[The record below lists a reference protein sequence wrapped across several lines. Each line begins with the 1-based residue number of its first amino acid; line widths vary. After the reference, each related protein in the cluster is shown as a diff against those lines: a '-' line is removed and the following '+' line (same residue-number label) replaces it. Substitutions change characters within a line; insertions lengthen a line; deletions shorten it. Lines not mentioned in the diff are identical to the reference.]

1 MGTQCCAELT
11 HVPMVVFHPCSTVH
25 IESSRSCPHNPS
37 QNTLEL
43 YCVPF
48 LWPYKG
54 KCTFHLHN
62 CPKHRNLMQQI
73 IKKWVTQ
80 THLDSMR
87 QHSPHLWLL
96 KEGLLMTYLVAHF
109 SALGVSNFVN
119 TCVCVCV
126 CVCFFFFIFQL
137 IFLWSILTF
146 SLVISH

>member
-1 MGTQCCAELT
+1 
-11 HVPMVVFHPCSTVH
+11 
-25 IESSRSCPHNPS
+25 
-37 QNTLEL
+37 
-43 YCVPF
+43 
-48 LWPYKG
+48 
-54 KCTFHLHN
+54 
-62 CPKHRNLMQQI
+62 
-73 IKKWVTQ
+73 
-80 THLDSMR
+80 MR